1 MSPFGTRKL
10 VTPGDVTMEP
20 MPTRDQILEAL
31 KAVIDPEL
39 GRDIVELDMVRS
51 IDIHDNGVVD
61 VMVSLTTSGCPIR
74 NTFQANVTKVVSDL
88 DGVVGVNVAFDVLN
102 DEQKAALQRKLGR
115 GSSGLPD
122 GSLAQVKNVIC
133 IGSGKGGVGKSS
145 VTSNLAAALAAEGK
159 AVGVLDA
166 DVWGYSIPRMF
177 GLGSE
182 RPKVSAE
189 RKIIPPVAGGIKVM
203 SIGFFL
209 DEDAAVVWRG
219 PMLHKALTQF
229 LKDVDWGALDYLLV
243 DLPPG
248 TGDVS
253 MTLAEL
259 LPQAKFVIVTTPQ
272 AVAQKVA
279 RRSAEMADKVH
290 LEVAGVVEN
299 MSGFTTPSGERFQ
312 IFGEGGGQALAD
324 EIGVP
329 LLGKIPLT
337 MPLRHQA
344 DEGLPIVVE
353 DPDDP
358 AAQALRQ
365 TARGIIAL
373 SPVDLPMMAPP
384 EEPKPVGMSL
394 PMAG

>member
-1 MSPFGTRKL
+1 
-10 VTPGDVTMEP
+10 
-20 MPTRDQILEAL
+20 
-31 KAVIDPEL
+31 
-39 GRDIVELDMVRS
+39 
-51 IDIHDNGVVD
+51 
-61 VMVSLTTSGCPIR
+61 
-74 NTFQANVTKVVSDL
+74 
-88 DGVVGVNVAFDVLN
+88 
-102 DEQKAALQRKLGR
+102 
-115 GSSGLPD
+115 
-122 GSLAQVKNVIC
+122 
-133 IGSGKGGVGKSS
+133 
-145 VTSNLAAALAAEGK
+145 
-159 AVGVLDA
+159 
-166 DVWGYSIPRMF
+166 
-177 GLGSE
+177 
-182 RPKVSAE
+182 
-189 RKIIPPVAGGIKVM
+189 
-203 SIGFFL
+203 
-209 DEDAAVVWRG
+209 
-219 PMLHKALTQF
+219 
-229 LKDVDWGALDYLLV
+229 
-243 DLPPG
+243 
-248 TGDVS
+248 

-299 MSGFTTPSGERFQ
+299 MSGFTTPGGERFQ